1 MMYNDKSPR
10 ISEKRTGF
18 CFFSRGTSMI
28 KKWVI
33 LFFVLL
39 FCFSCASSPKPAPV
53 EKATAD
59 FLLMGF
65 RSPGEQKELTEELLA
80 KKKKVYSSLKKLSS
94 RHNVVIVY
102 DASGSMT
109 TKLPGM
115 NLKRYEAAY
124 EGLKKIGNLFSK
136 DDKVWLI
143 VFGSRKPFGI
153 IQNGDLYRKD
163 YMRAVAAGNDVEAV
177 FRSQDAGFDEK
188 EFLTSIHYLKSEKAY
203 IGDTPIGYSILKAQ
217 EILKGFPNAKVILIS
232 DGEETGPLLAQNVSK
247 SKAWE
252 QRIKEKYPHLDK
264 ITISAEK
271 AIDRLVGEGVSFT
284 PIIYGVTDQKT
295 GRSADERTVQNIRA
309 FYQKMAS
316 ASGSI
321 YLEAVTPLE
330 LLNAFIDAEMMSIAY
345 TLSSAEDDQ
354 KSEPITKGKI
364 GIPITIE
371 EGRYRLRTNTEQPF
385 TAEVEAKPGEKNIYV
400 FDENEEG
407 NLKIVRVH

>member
-1 MMYNDKSPR
+1 MMKNR
-10 ISEKRTGF
+10 
-18 CFFSRGTSMI
+18 
-28 KKWVI
+28 VI
-33 LFFVLL
+33 LLFVLL
-39 FCFSCASSPKPAPV
+39 FCFSCASAPTPAPV
-53 EKATAD
+53 KKATTE

-65 RSPGEQKELTEELLA
+65 GSPGEQKDLTEELLA
-80 KKKKVYSSLKKLSS
+80 KKKNVYSSLKKLSS

-153 IQNGDLYRKD
+153 VQNGGLYRKD
-163 YMRAVAAGNDVEAV
+163 YMRAVEAGNDVEIA
-177 FRSQDAGFDEK
+177 FHSQDTGFDEK
-188 EFLTSIHYLKSEKAY
+188 EFLASINYLKSEKAY

-217 EILKGFPNAKVILIS
+217 EILKGLPNAKVILIS

-247 SKAWE
+247 AKAWE
-252 QRIKEKYPHLDK
+252 QRIREKYPHLDN

-284 PIIYGVTDQKT
+284 PIIYGVMGQKA
-295 GRSADERTVQNIRA
+295 GGSADERTVQSIRA

-330 LLNAFIDAEMMSIAY
+330 LLNAFMEAEMMSIAY
-345 TLSSAEDDQ
+345 TLSSLEGD
-354 KSEPITKGKI
+354 KISEPVAKGKI
-364 GIPITIE
+364 GIPITIQ
-371 EGRYRLRTNTEQPF
+371 EGRYLLRTNTEQPF
-385 TAEVEAKPGEKNIYV
+385 TAEVDAKPRERNIYI
-400 FDENEEG
+400 FDVNEEG
-407 NLKIVRVH
+407 NLKILRH

>member
-1 MMYNDKSPR
+1 M
-10 ISEKRTGF
+10 
-18 CFFSRGTSMI
+18 

-33 LFFVLL
+33 LFFVPL
-39 FCFSCASSPKPAPV
+39 FCCSCASPPKPAPV
-53 EKATAD
+53 EKVTTE

-65 RSPGEQKELTEELLA
+65 RSPGEQKDLTEGILA

-115 NLKRYEAAY
+115 NLKRHEAAY
-124 EGLKKIGNLFSK
+124 EGLKKIGNLFSR

-143 VFGSRKPFGI
+143 VFGSKKPFGI
-153 IQNGDLYRKD
+153 IQNGGLYRRD
-163 YMRAVAAGNDVEAV
+163 YMRAVAAGNDVEIV
-177 FRSQDAGFDEK
+177 FHSRDAGFDEK
-188 EFLTSIHYLKSEKAY
+188 EFLSSIHYLESEKAY

-217 EILKGFPNAKVILIS
+217 EILKGLPNAKVILIS

-252 QRIKEKYPHLDK
+252 QRIREKYPHLEK

-284 PIIYGVTDQKT
+284 PIIYGVMDQKSGGST
-295 GRSADERTVQNIRA
+295 DERTVQNIRD

-330 LLNAFIDAEMMSIAY
+330 LLNAFMNAEMMSIAY
-345 TLSSAEDDQ
+345 TLSPAEDDQ
-354 KSEPITKGKI
+354 KNEPAAKGKI
-364 GIPITIE
+364 GIPITIQ

-385 TAEVEAKPGEKNIYV
+385 AADVEAKRGEKNIYV

-407 NLKIVRVH
+407 NLKIVRDN